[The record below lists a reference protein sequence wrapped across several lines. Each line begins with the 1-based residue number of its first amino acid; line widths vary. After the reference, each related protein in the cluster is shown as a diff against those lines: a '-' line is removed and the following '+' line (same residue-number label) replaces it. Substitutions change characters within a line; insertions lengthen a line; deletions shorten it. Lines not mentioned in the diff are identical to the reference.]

1 MAVFHVGRSIPIE
14 LDLEMLVFEEG
25 GKPENLEKNRGS
37 KDENQQQTQPTY
49 VTGSESHPGHIGE
62 RRALSPMRHP
72 YSPRSLVAVT
82 RIWHYQYR
90 LLLLLTTPPLRKK
103 LYSSMLS
110 FPAASRILE
119 HIWKENSS
127 LWRSNK
133 PRQVYLWRKVIC
145 KKKKIQKMVRAFS
158 QQKQWG
164 LQNKV
169 SSSLVTTHRPR
180 HEADNCKMV

>member
-1 MAVFHVGRSIPIE
+1 
-14 LDLEMLVFEEG
+14 
-25 GKPENLEKNRGS
+25 
-37 KDENQQQTQPTY
+37 
-49 VTGSESHPGHIGE
+49 
-62 RRALSPMRHP
+62 
-72 YSPRSLVAVT
+72 
-82 RIWHYQYR
+82 
-90 LLLLLTTPPLRKK
+90 
-103 LYSSMLS
+103 MLS

-127 LWRSNK
+127 LWRSNN

-145 KKKKIQKMVRAFS
+145 KKKIKKMLRAFS